1 MLLILYLSVLH
12 THFTSPTGRRK
23 DPIMVD
29 PTSDLHLAD
38 TTKYSYPP
46 RLQPDGND
54 FPTTIPSI
62 YAKPPDPFQ
71 AVSSFVASSSAR
83 YHIDLTHIYTNPGPT
98 PTPHQKSHSS
108 PPAPSPSHSRHASDD
123 TDQPIVTFRDAFA
136 QYLDQNPQ
144 VKAIFVG
151 TRRTD
156 PHGNHL
162 THFDMTDGNWP
173 RFMRI
178 HPVIDW
184 HLDEIWTFLRHPA
197 LGEKDKQGTSGGL
210 EYCTMYDEGYT
221 SLGGR
226 GDTVRNP
233 RLKGDDGGWRPAYEM
248 VEDGAERAGRE

>member
-1 MLLILYLSVLH
+1 MLLVLYLSVLH
-12 THFTSPTGRRK
+12 THYTSRSRRREDTLEA
-23 DPIMVD
+23 DPLEI
-29 PTSDLHLAD
+29 THLAD
-38 TTKYSYPP
+38 TTQYSFPTQQQPP
-46 RLQPDGND
+46 SDD
-54 FPTTIPSI
+54 FPITIASI
-62 YAKPPDPFQ
+62 YAKPPDPFP
-71 AVSSFVASSSAR
+71 AVTSFVDSSSTE
-83 YHIDLTHIYTNPGPT
+83 YHLDLAHITTNPGPA

-108 PPAPSPSHSRHASDD
+108 PPEPSSPSHTRHASDG
-123 TDQPIVTFRDAFA
+123 TDMPIVTFRDAFA
-136 QYLDQNPQ
+136 MYLNQNPN

-156 PHGNHL
+156 PHGSHL

-184 HLDEIWTFLRHPA
+184 HLDEIWTFLRHPS
-197 LGEKDKQGTSGGL
+197 LGEKDGMLL

-233 RLKGDDGGWRPAYEM
+233 RLKSEDGGWRPAYEM
-248 VEDGAERAGRE
+248 VEDREERAGRE